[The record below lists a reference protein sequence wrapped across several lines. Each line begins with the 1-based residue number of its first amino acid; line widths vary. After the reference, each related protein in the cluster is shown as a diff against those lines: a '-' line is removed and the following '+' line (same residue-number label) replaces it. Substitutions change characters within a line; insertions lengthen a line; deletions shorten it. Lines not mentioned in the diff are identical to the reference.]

1 MLQTGVKM
9 QHLKAFFLL
18 VLFLAVF
25 AVIVAVFYAWLSFIL
40 IGMLTL
46 SIIAALCYT
55 CSEIWKDIKRKLR

>member
-1 MLQTGVKM
+1 M

-18 VLFLAVF
+18 VLLVAVF
-25 AVIVAVFYAWLSFIL
+25 VVIVAAFYAWISFIV

-55 CSEIWKDIKRKLR
+55 CSEIWKDIKRKYKR